1 MYRPKIFISFSLCL
15 FFLSFAL
22 PPATSHSEPYEVARR
37 RMVNDDLK
45 ARDITDLKV
54 LKAMGK
60 VERHLFV
67 EEGLRSRAYADYP
80 LPIGEGQ
87 TISQPYIVALMT
99 QWISPKSGEKILEI
113 GTGSGYQAAI
123 LAELGA
129 KVFTIEIRPAL
140 AQRASDLLK
149 KLGYSQVSVKAG
161 DGYFGW
167 KENAPFD
174 AIIITCAANHIP
186 PSLIEQLKEGGKLI
200 IPLGAT
206 TFHQTLTLITKVK
219 GDLKVREI
227 TGVRFVPMTGE
238 AEKH

>member
-1 MYRPKIFISFSLCL
+1 
-15 FFLSFAL
+15 
-22 PPATSHSEPYEVARR
+22 
-37 RMVNDDLK
+37 
-45 ARDITDLKV
+45 
-54 LKAMGK
+54 
-60 VERHLFV
+60 
-67 EEGLRSRAYADYP
+67 
-80 LPIGEGQ
+80 
-87 TISQPYIVALMT
+87 MT
-99 QWISPKSGEKILEI
+99 QWISPRPGEKILEI

-140 AQRASDLLK
+140 AQKASDLLK
-149 KLGYSQVSVKAG
+149 KLGYTQISVKAG

-174 AIIITCAANHIP
+174 SIIITCAANHIP
-186 PSLIEQLKEGGKLI
+186 SPLIEQLKEGGRLI
-200 IPLGAT
+200 IPLGET
-206 TFHQTLTLITKVK
+206 TFYQTLTLVTKVK

>member
-1 MYRPKIFISFSLCL
+1 MYRLRIYLSLFL
-15 FFLSFAL
+15 VLSFLSFTLSLGA
-22 PPATSHSEPYEVARR
+22 SQSEPYAAARR
-37 RMVNDDLK
+37 RMVTDDLR
-45 ARDITDLKV
+45 ARDITDPKV
-54 LKAMGK
+54 LRAMGK

-67 EEGLRSRAYADYP
+67 EEGLRNRAYADYP

-99 QWISPKSGEKILEI
+99 QWISLKSGEKILEV

-140 AQRASDLLK
+140 ARKASGLLK
-149 KLGYSQVSVKAG
+149 SLKYTQVSVKAG

-186 PSLIEQLKEGGKLI
+186 SPLVEQLKEGGRLI

-219 GDLKVREI
+219 DNLKVREI